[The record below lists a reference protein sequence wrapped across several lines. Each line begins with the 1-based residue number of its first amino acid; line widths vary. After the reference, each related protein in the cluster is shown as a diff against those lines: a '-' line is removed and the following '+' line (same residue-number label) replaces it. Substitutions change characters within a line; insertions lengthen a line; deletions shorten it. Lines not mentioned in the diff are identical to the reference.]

1 MEPIMASIGGDLE
14 KKHQLLKILDKRVDF
29 FGSHMRITTGAF
41 FDIWKACCMLNV
53 LTPKE
58 VGDGMAVS
66 AHYLFSWNNRSNAPG
81 IMRRKLVI
89 KEFIGL
95 ISTNIDLQLEN
106 KKNKESLN

>member
-1 MEPIMASIGGDLE
+1 MASIGGDLE

-58 VGDGMAVS
+58 VGD
-66 AHYLFSWNNRSNAPG
+66 YFNIEFKFNSNFPYS
-81 IMRRKLVI
+81 
-89 KEFIGL
+89 FY
-95 ISTNIDLQLEN
+95 
-106 KKNKESLN
+106 SLTASQYW